1 MLLPERSALISSL
14 QLAARATGPGRVE
27 RINTGG
33 LLVHG
38 DGTGVVW
45 PEPSNDAAG
54 ALGGQSVVGDAEVGV
69 LEWVFGEEAEE
80 VAVDAFEVGAVLV
93 AVQEAADG

>member
-1 MLLPERSALISSL
+1 MRLPERSTLISSL
-14 QLAARATGPGRVE
+14 QLAAGTAGPGGVE
-27 RINTGG
+27 RVNTGG

-38 DGTGVVW
+38 DGAGVVW
-45 PEPSNDAAG
+45 PESSNDAAG

-69 LEWVFGEEAEE
+69 LEWVFGEEADE
-80 VAVDAFEVGAVLV
+80 VAIYTLEISTVLV